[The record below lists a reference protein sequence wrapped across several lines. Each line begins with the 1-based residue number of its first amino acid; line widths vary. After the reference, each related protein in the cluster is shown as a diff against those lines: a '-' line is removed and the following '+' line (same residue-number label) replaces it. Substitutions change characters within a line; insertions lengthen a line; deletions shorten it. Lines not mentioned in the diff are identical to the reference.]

1 MSTAEDKFVVAAVQ
15 DAPVFLDR
23 DATIEKACDL
33 IARAGKDGARLVVF
47 PESFVSGYPDWVWVV
62 PGSRK
67 AVIDQMYRELIR
79 SAVSVPDAATEKLCR
94 AAKQSGVYVA
104 IGVSE
109 RNAEASNASL
119 YNSILYV
126 DDRGSIMGKHRK
138 LVPTGGERLMWGQG
152 DGSTLPVFDTSVGRM
167 GGLICWENFMPLA
180 RYGQYAR
187 GVQLHVA
194 PTWDSSDAWVLAM
207 RNAAREGGMYV
218 ISCCQAL
225 RMSDIPDR
233 YDWKSLYPEG
243 REWVNRGNSCVI
255 DPKGGIVAGPL
266 AESQDILFADVDL
279 GMIPGAKWI
288 FDAAGHYARPDV
300 FRYAINVG
308 ENPMVEFTDS
318 DEN

>member
-1 MSTAEDKFVVAAVQ
+1 
-15 DAPVFLDR
+15 
-23 DATIEKACDL
+23 
-33 IARAGKDGARLVVF
+33 
-47 PESFVSGYPDWVWVV
+47 
-62 PGSRK
+62 
-67 AVIDQMYRELIR
+67 
-79 SAVSVPDAATEKLCR
+79 
-94 AAKQSGVYVA
+94 VYVA

>member
-1 MSTAEDKFVVAAVQ
+1 MSTNADKFVVAAIQ

-33 IARAGKDGARLVVF
+33 IAGAARSGARLVVF
-47 PESFVSGYPDWVWVV
+47 PESYVSGYPDWVWVV
-62 PGSRK
+62 PNSRK
-67 AVIDQMYRELIR
+67 AVIDQMYGELIR
-79 SAVSVPDAATEKLCR
+79 SAVSVPDKATGKLCR
-94 AAKQSGVYVA
+94 AAKQAGVYVA

-119 YNSILYV
+119 YNSILYI
-126 DDRGSIMGKHRK
+126 DDAGAIMGKHRK

-152 DGSTLPVFDTSVGRM
+152 DGSTLPVFDTSVGRL

-194 PTWDSSDAWVLAM
+194 PTWDSSEAWLLAM

-233 YDWKSLYPEG
+233 YEWKSLYPEG

-255 DPKGGIVAGPL
+255 DPGGGIVAGPL
-266 AESQDILFADVDL
+266 AESQDIVLAEVDL

-308 ENPMVEFTDS
+308 ENQMVELTDG
-318 DEN
+318 DED